1 MYDSIY
7 GELNRKL
14 MSYLQNIQL
23 DELSVNITSSSL
35 RTALYLTAADRR
47 WIDSIVQA
55 VAESWDENDP
65 SRPNTMGFVGS
76 EDYIRLQFEE
86 YALSM
91 VSSVKCHDF
100 LQKHAGSASRIL
112 PDVGILSY
120 LLKLMHSLVNFL

>member
-1 MYDSIY
+1 M
-7 GELNRKL
+7 
-14 MSYLQNIQL
+14 
-23 DELSVNITSSSL
+23 
-35 RTALYLTAADRR
+35 YLTAADRR

-112 PDVGILSY
+112 PDVGILSH
-120 LLKLMHSLVNFL
+120 LFKLMHSLSNFP